1 MEMKAFYSELSR
13 ELRNITSLKQ
23 FMALKNKIAGKY
35 KLKNQPS
42 NIQILTHMNNSLFG
56 KLKFLKTKPA
66 RTMSGVAPVAIMTKP
81 WQCPHVK
88 KGVGPCIY
96 CPGGPSSFFGS
107 TPQSYTGHEPASM
120 RAKRNFYSPFL
131 QVFNR
136 LEQYALLNQ
145 NFGKVELIIMGGTFL
160 SMPAKYQ
167 QDFIMKSF
175 MALNEFSRL
184 FFNENKLD
192 FVRFKK
198 FFELPADVHD
208 KDRTAR
214 LQKKMQKLEK
224 KSDIKKE
231 HLRNE
236 ASNVR
241 CVALA
246 LETRPDVCS
255 KKYINDALSYG
266 STRIEVGVQ
275 SLSNKILKQANR
287 GHDIQHVVKAAQ
299 LLKDSFFKVTFHIMP
314 GLPGSTKESD
324 IAMFKELFSNEDF
337 KPDAL
342 KIYPCMVM
350 PGTGLYALYKKGK
363 FSPLATNDAVGIIT
377 EAKKYI
383 PEYARIMRIQRDI
396 PTKVIAAGVGLTN
409 FRQLVD
415 ARLKEMGIKCRC
427 IRCREPRN
435 SKISW
440 QDIKISGFQYKA
452 SGGTEIFISAEDSKN
467 DLLLGFCRLRIPCK
481 PFRPEITASSAGI
494 REIHVYGTAASIGEE
509 YRKNL
514 PYQVQHKGIGKLLME
529 EAERIA
535 KEEFQIKKLLVISG
549 VGVRPYFARLGYK
562 RDWPYMS
569 KIIK

>member
-1 MEMKAFYSELSR
+1 MKAFYNELSR

-23 FMALKNKIAGKY
+23 FMALKNALAKKY
-35 KLKNQPS
+35 KLKDQPS
-42 NIQILTHMNNSLFG
+42 NIHILTNVNDSLFG

-81 WQCPHVK
+81 FPCPHVK
-88 KGVGPCIY
+88 KGIGPCIY

-107 TPQSYTGHEPASM
+107 TPQSYTGYEPASM

-175 MALNEFSRL
+175 MAMNEFSRL
-184 FFNENKLD
+184 FFNKNKFD
-192 FVRFKK
+192 FVKFKK

-208 KDRTAR
+208 KKRTTR
-214 LQKKMQKLEK
+214 LQKRILKLEK
-224 KSDIKKE
+224 KSGIKKE
-231 HLRNE
+231 HSRNE

-241 CVALA
+241 CVTLA

-255 KKYINDALSYG
+255 KRYINDALSYG
-266 STRIEVGVQ
+266 STRIELGVQ
-275 SLSNKILKQANR
+275 SLNDKILNQVNR
-287 GHDIQHVVKAAQ
+287 GHDIKQVIEAMR
-299 LLKDSFFKVTFHIMP
+299 LLKDSFFKVNFHMMP

-324 IAMFKELFSNEDF
+324 IAMFHELFSNEDF

-342 KIYPCMVM
+342 KIYPCIVM
-350 PGTGLYALYKKGK
+350 PGTRLYDMYKKGK
-363 FSPLATNDAVGIIT
+363 SHPLTTKDAIDIIA

-396 PTKVIAAGVGLTN
+396 PTKVIAAGVDLTN

-415 ARLKEMGIKCRC
+415 VRLREMGIKCRC

-435 SKISW
+435 KKISW
-440 QDIKISGFQYKA
+440 KDFKIFSIQYKA

-467 DLLLGFCRLRIPCK
+467 DLLLGFCRLRIPYRS
-481 PFRPEITASSAGI
+481 FRPEITANSAGI
-494 REIHVYGTAASIGEE
+494 REIHVYGTAAPIGED
-509 YRKNL
+509 RKSNL
-514 PYQVQHKGIGKLLME
+514 QHHVQHKGIGKLLME